1 MAVMEFWSVS
11 LVTTYKMKM
20 QYQTYFIRKKPNDL
34 KISKFIKHLRLSLSE
49 FLHILP
55 TCKNVYLQ
63 KKNGYISLTFRHR
76 NSQKTG
82 KFGGGEIKTKKQKLT
97 NKTNQTNSKNQPDTC
112 GSTYD
117 LCFGFCTN

>member
-82 KFGGGEIKTKKQKLT
+82 KFGGGGGGGTKKKKKKKKIT
-97 NKTNQTNSKNQPDTC
+97 TC
-112 GSTYD
+112 ATFLPPPMY
-117 LCFGFCTN
+117 CFSYT